1 MRVVGADR
9 QPGRLRVD
17 PSTDAGGAG
26 EFPLQSLVLLVPRG
40 AVSELGL
47 VSGHP
52 LAERLVDGGEAV
64 RDAQPRVGHC
74 RATLAEDLVD
84 SGPDGLGL

>member
-1 MRVVGADR
+1 M
-9 QPGRLRVD
+9 
-17 PSTDAGGAG
+17 
-26 EFPLQSLVLLVPRG
+26 LVLRG
-40 AVSELGL
+40 VVSELEL

-74 RATLAEDLVD
+74 CAPLAEDLVD